1 MATVWRLTPPQYAHD
16 LTGEGSSMTGGRWN
30 SPGRLMLYTSSHLS
44 LSVLEVFVHIAPD
57 LRDDLPD
64 LTAVC
69 LVVPDDAGVRTVSDA
84 QFREFMANAALLA
97 ACQAFGDTWLAAGVD
112 LILAAP
118 SVIVPEELNVM
129 LNPAHPRMH
138 EVAIVSAR
146 RFRFDPRLVRGG

>member
-1 MATVWRLTPPQYAHD
+1 
-16 LTGEGSSMTGGRWN
+16 
-30 SPGRLMLYTSSHLS
+30 
-44 LSVLEVFVHIAPD
+44 
-57 LRDDLPD
+57 
-64 LTAVC
+64 
-69 LVVPDDAGVRTVSDA
+69 
-84 QFREFMANAALLA
+84 MANAALLA